1 MFLLLF
7 GSGDSSFTIC
17 TAPGSEPSNITGTA
31 LNSTHIYLTWD
42 PPPPEDINGVIRE
55 YRIIVTEGETGLLL
69 QYTTNPDTR
78 ELVVGPLHPYY
89 TYHCTVGAYTVEV
102 GPYTAII
109 TVQTDEAGK
118 DNIACWLCSI
128 CVCATLLMPMA
139 HCSHIGENLSTS
151 NFVNIF
157 TFYVVRL
164 VSCPLRSQCHH
175 IHQRGWS
182 YLICKIEINT
192 RLHGTM
198 KLFSTACTRYLET

>member
-55 YRIIVTEGETGLLL
+55 YRINVTEGETGLLL

-89 TYHCTVGAYTVEV
+89 TYHCTVGAYTVET

-109 TVQTDEAGK
+109 TVRTDEAGK
-118 DNIACWLCSI
+118 DDIACWLYSI

-151 NFVNIF
+151 NFEY
-157 TFYVVRL
+157 FYVL
-164 VSCPLRSQCHH
+164 CSEVSKLPSPFPVP
-175 IHQRGWS
+175 S
-182 YLICKIEINT
+182 YSPKGMEL
-192 RLHGTM
+192 LD
-198 KLFSTACTRYLET
+198 LQD